1 MSVTRRHRLD
11 STLNQ
16 RVRGSSP
23 WRLTAEIL
31 AIAGKM
37 TGPGGHL
44 PGPVVSLTTVLT
56 TMTLTAECTPGLR
69 FGTSAPGADR
79 RAPSPSLR
87 RSLFRFFVSA
97 TSASHPIPPHPAPMG
112 ITVVA
117 EPRAGGSRRG
127 GRVILSYRAPASCP
141 VVQPPVPLFSPSWF
155 KARWNAGIT
164 CRAPVWAQYGD
175 YQETSPLEREPAAV
189 LIYVDHPSSSEGLAD
204 GAKSWPDSR

>member
-1 MSVTRRHRLD
+1 MD
-11 STLNQ
+11 SLPGTLNQ

-87 RSLFRFFVSA
+87 RSLFRF
-97 TSASHPIPPHPAPMG
+97 HHLRLPPHPAP
-112 ITVVA
+112 
-117 EPRAGGSRRG
+117 
-127 GRVILSYRAPASCP
+127 SCP
-141 VVQPPVPLFSPSWF
+141 NGHHRGRRAQGRRKPQGGPRHPLLSGSGLLSSGAAASTALLSIVVQGALECRDNVSRASVGTIRGLPRDESAGTRASSGLDLRGPS
-155 KARWNAGIT
+155 
-164 CRAPVWAQYGD
+164 
-175 YQETSPLEREPAAV
+175 E
-189 LIYVDHPSSSEGLAD
+189 LI
-204 GAKSWPDSR
+204 